1 MTSMNRIKRRDD
13 EDDDNDDDD
22 YQSLMQTDDATPSLP
37 RRTQFPHAR
46 VFSYLCICHLVTSLF
61 SLTMKRANILLKW
74 SLSYICGV
82 TAIQTRYGVRSLGL
96 PLSFLFSGSM
106 IMNAIRH
113 PGRKEP
119 LPPSLLPSLPFSM
132 PPMRDVHIHAMPLA
146 LLLLTSLSATW
157 SNMTPRCYVVVGDG
171 FTGGYQV
178 GRIGPQCYNYIM

>member
-1 MTSMNRIKRRDD
+1 MMTTTD
-13 EDDDNDDDD
+13 DDDD

-61 SLTMKRANILLKW
+61 SLTLKRANILLKW

-106 IMNAIRH
+106 IMNAFRH

-119 LPPSLLPSLPFSM
+119 LPPSRPYRSLPRC
-132 PPMRDVHIHAMPLA
+132 PRCAHPCHAMPLA

>member
-1 MTSMNRIKRRDD
+1 MTRMMTTTD
-13 EDDDNDDDD
+13 DDDD

-61 SLTMKRANILLKW
+61 SLTLKRANILLKW

-119 LPPSLLPSLPFSM
+119 LPPSLPYPSHSRCPRCAMCTSTPCPSLFCCSHLC
-132 PPMRDVHIHAMPLA
+132 RRH
-146 LLLLTSLSATW
+146 
-157 SNMTPRCYVVVGDG
+157 
-171 FTGGYQV
+171 
-178 GRIGPQCYNYIM
+178 GRT

>member
-1 MTSMNRIKRRDD
+1 MTRMMTTTD
-13 EDDDNDDDD
+13 DDDD

-61 SLTMKRANILLKW
+61 SLTLKRANILLKW

-96 PLSFLFSGSM
+96 PISFLFSGSM
-106 IMNAIRH
+106 IMNAFRH

-132 PPMRDVHIHAMPLA
+132 PPMC
-146 LLLLTSLSATW
+146 TSSPCPTLF
-157 SNMTPRCYVVVGDG
+157 CYSHLCRRH
-171 FTGGYQV
+171 
-178 GRIGPQCYNYIM
+178 GRT